1 MNARHTK
8 DIGYIIGLAILSIAI
23 YFTGIELFYN
33 SDEKYTIY
41 GARFFLERNNAWGV
55 GWPYADIINGLA
67 SKTYGSEIEGIRGLG
82 SAANTV
88 ASLLIYTS
96 VRRLYKDRK
105 VAVAAS
111 ITTSLWFMSP
121 AGGWTIDAMSFIVA
135 CLPWATYT
143 LSDSLKIGRKI
154 ISGSFGAALV
164 VGLGMKLNVFLP
176 VAGVTFLYITL
187 DDWYARGK
195 RRKDILQ
202 IARDMAGT
210 TLWITCG
217 SGICALAIFIIRPNL
232 IELGVKTFDYYAWS
246 ASHYGVPITNA
257 HELTGFPFKIDLAR
271 IITTPEVGSLWFLPI
286 YFATIIALARI
297 IQRIFNSNREVK
309 ERRQR
314 LLALYFII
322 SSVAGGYFLGR
333 GISHRLFYLPAGL
346 ILSAANGDLNCH
358 IFTMSNRMI
367 TSYMTACYAVIA
379 IMHSGYGKDIGMS
392 ELSLSFKEQKQGIIR
407 QDEDVECSEKIIRLS
422 KDEKRSSLT
431 NDTALSKNKSK
442 QTDRPIVYAVGSSNV
457 LRVANLTKIL
467 YTNLDSRSPENPPRD
482 GTHIYGVTD
491 SEEMIRKSLNKY
503 LKDKK
508 GIIIV
513 NSYFEGTRLSDY
525 QKKWNQT
532 VKNIIEKVLQ
542 VHRSTEVYKCGS
554 NTLILRAGSPL

>member
-1 MNARHTK
+1 
-8 DIGYIIGLAILSIAI
+8 
-23 YFTGIELFYN
+23 
-33 SDEKYTIY
+33 
-41 GARFFLERNNAWGV
+41 
-55 GWPYADIINGLA
+55 
-67 SKTYGSEIEGIRGLG
+67 
-82 SAANTV
+82 
-88 ASLLIYTS
+88 
-96 VRRLYKDRK
+96 
-105 VAVAAS
+105 
-111 ITTSLWFMSP
+111 
-121 AGGWTIDAMSFIVA
+121 
-135 CLPWATYT
+135 
-143 LSDSLKIGRKI
+143 
-154 ISGSFGAALV
+154 
-164 VGLGMKLNVFLP
+164 
-176 VAGVTFLYITL
+176 
-187 DDWYARGK
+187 
-195 RRKDILQ
+195 
-202 IARDMAGT
+202 
-210 TLWITCG
+210 
-217 SGICALAIFIIRPNL
+217 
-232 IELGVKTFDYYAWS
+232 
-246 ASHYGVPITNA
+246 
-257 HELTGFPFKIDLAR
+257 
-271 IITTPEVGSLWFLPI
+271 
-286 YFATIIALARI
+286 
-297 IQRIFNSNREVK
+297 
-309 ERRQR
+309 
-314 LLALYFII
+314 
-322 SSVAGGYFLGR
+322 
-333 GISHRLFYLPAGL
+333 
-346 ILSAANGDLNCH
+346 
-358 IFTMSNRMI
+358 
-367 TSYMTACYAVIA
+367 MTACYAVIA